1 MVCLPIPKLKRNTK
15 HYCSLRV
22 KYIAVC
28 LIFRVHH
35 KTKFTI
41 LLYILLFY
49 ITIVTYSD
57 LFHVARDEL
66 PYFLSNALASIFFFR
81 DKLFT
86 LFETVTSKETIEPA
100 TRRPKKKK
108 KKKKSRT
115 LPAHAPALTS

>member
-1 MVCLPIPKLKRNTK
+1 M
-15 HYCSLRV
+15 
-22 KYIAVC
+22 
-28 LIFRVHH
+28 IFRVHH

-49 ITIVTYSD
+49 ITIVTCSD